1 MAAAACQPQNIE
13 EKNMKL
19 SLIMLCGCSKS
30 WSLEISEKN
39 TMHALQ
45 KKMYLPADQLHR
57 HLPLINC
64 LRPSQLI

>member
-45 KKMYLPADQLHR
+45 KKCIYL
-57 HLPLINC
+57 LINFIVTS
-64 LRPSQLI
+64 L